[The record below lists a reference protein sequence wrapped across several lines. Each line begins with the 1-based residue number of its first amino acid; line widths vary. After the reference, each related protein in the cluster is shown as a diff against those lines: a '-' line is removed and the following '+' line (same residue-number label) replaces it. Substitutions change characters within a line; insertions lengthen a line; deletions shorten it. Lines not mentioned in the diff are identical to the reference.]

1 MITYID
7 LFSGPGGLCTGFKS
21 EGLVP
26 RIAVDFSDF
35 TVKTYALSH
44 NAEIY
49 ELDDLLKN
57 LGNLENVLHK
67 TDKTCVIHGDI
78 NLVSN
83 ELIKEILNKKF
94 NEKTVDIVTGV
105 APCES
110 FSMAGKRLEND
121 KRNDLFSNILRIGHC
136 VDAKFVMFENVPGL
150 LKKKREGKPGGQID
164 YVISEFEKDDP
175 ETHTH
180 YILVS
185 KNKNVYKCL
194 ASDYGTPQKREN
206 IYCRV

>member
-1 MITYID
+1 M
-7 LFSGPGGLCTGFKS
+7 
-21 EGLVP
+21 
-26 RIAVDFSDF
+26 
-35 TVKTYALSH
+35 
-44 NAEIY
+44 
-49 ELDDLLKN
+49 
-57 LGNLENVLHK
+57 HK